1 MNFLHAIILG
11 VIQGVGEFLP
21 ISSSGHLVL
30 LPYIF
35 GWDYQGLNFDV
46 ALHFGTVLALIV
58 YFWHD
63 WLAIIGNALQ
73 DTRNKIQDT
82 NKSQILNSKF
92 QTSNLTIEQS
102 SNYPT
107 NLFWIIMV
115 ASIPAAI
122 AGYFLKDLAEHALRN
137 PLLVA
142 IFLAFFGL
150 LLWLADVAYNS
161 KKKISDLGYGKGF
174 IVGIAQ
180 AIALFPGV
188 SRSGITTTAGL
199 FFSQD
204 RRSATRFSFLLA
216 APVMIGAFL
225 FALTDFQDSTANF
238 PFFVA
243 IFTSAVSGYISIK
256 FLLRFLEK
264 HGFAGF
270 AIYRLALAIIIVIL
284 YFVR

>member
-1 MNFLHAIILG
+1 MNLLHAIILG
-11 VIQGVGEFLP
+11 IIQGVGEFLP

-30 LPYIF
+30 IPYIF

-46 ALHFGTVLALIV
+46 ALHFGTVLALII
-58 YFWHD
+58 YFWPD
-63 WLAIIGNALQ
+63 WAAIIGNALQ
-73 DTRNKIQDT
+73 PKNRRTEELKN
-82 NKSQILNSKF
+82 
-92 QTSNLTIEQS
+92 
-102 SNYPT
+102 NYPD
-107 NLFWIIMV
+107 NLFWIILL
-115 ASIPAAI
+115 ASVPAAI
-122 AGYFLKDLAEHALRN
+122 AGYFLLALAEHALRN

-150 LLWLADVAYNS
+150 LLWLADIATSGN
-161 KKKISDLGYGKGF
+161 KKIGDLGYGKGF

-188 SRSGITTTAGL
+188 SRSGITTTAGM

-216 APVMIGAFL
+216 TPVMIGAFIL
-225 FALTDFQDSTANF
+225 ALADFQASIINF
-238 PFFVA
+238 PFLVA
-243 IFTSAVSGYISIK
+243 IATSAIFGFLSIK
-256 FLLRFLEK
+256 FLLRFLEN

-270 AIYRLALAIIIVIL
+270 AIYRLVLAAVIMVL